1 MISASDLDKLLK
13 VLKEAGATGFR
24 YASGPTDCKEEI
36 EIAIA
41 PSSDMED
48 AAEDLDVKS
57 PNVGFHTLT
66 FDDPEDAE

>member
-1 MISASDLDKLLK
+1 MILASELEKILK
-13 VLKEAGATGFR
+13 VLGEAGATGFR
-24 YASGPTDCKEEI
+24 YASGPADCKEEI

-41 PSSDMED
+41 PSGNMKDD
-48 AAEDLDVKS
+48 AEDLDVKS